1 MPKIKHIARFTTPV
15 ELSSSQPIL
24 QATNEQETTP
34 IRRSLPEKLRNHI
47 EQVKSDKVLLVD
59 LIAIIL
65 EESTQPLTT
74 IEIAKLIETKLGK
87 TLDVNQ
93 VRLYLTELNKQ
104 GRVSNRAETQKERV
118 VRANGLKVRALQ
130 AILWWA
136 PAGEVPE
143 RTITE
148 AVPGIILTD
157 TSGRKPGVRNS
168 KNRNIV
174 KQEITQSN
182 EELSKSP
189 VIDYLIEKL
198 VTERTSSLQEEL
210 AATKAELELLQRK
223 IRNLV
228 GDV

>member
-34 IRRSLPEKLRNHI
+34 IRRSLPEKLRRHI
-47 EQVKSDKVLLVD
+47 EQAKSDKVLLVD

-74 IEIAKLIETKLGK
+74 IEITKLIETKLGK
-87 TLDVNQ
+87 SLDVNQ
-93 VRLYLTELNKQ
+93 VRLYLLELNKQ
-104 GRVSNRAETQKERV
+104 GRISNRAETQKERV

-168 KNRNIV
+168 KNRKII

-198 VTERTSSLQEEL
+198 VAERTSSLQEEL
-210 AATKAELELLQRK
+210 AATKAELNLLQRK

>member
-34 IRRSLPEKLRNHI
+34 IRRSLPEKLRRHI
-47 EQVKSDKVLLVD
+47 EQAKSDKVLLVD

-74 IEIAKLIETKLGK
+74 IEITKLIETKLGK
-87 TLDVNQ
+87 SLDVNQ
-93 VRLYLTELNKQ
+93 VRLYLLELNKQ
-104 GRVSNRAETQKERV
+104 GRISNRAETQKERV

-168 KNRNIV
+168 KNRKII

>member
-34 IRRSLPEKLRNHI
+34 IRRSLPEKLRRHI
-47 EQVKSDKVLLVD
+47 EQAKSDKVLLVD

-65 EESTQPLTT
+65 EESAQPLTT

-87 TLDVNQ
+87 SLDVNQ
-93 VRLYLTELNKQ
+93 VRLYLLELNKQ
-104 GRVSNRAETQKERV
+104 GRISNRAETQQERV

-168 KNRNIV
+168 KNRKII

-198 VTERTSSLQEEL
+198 VAERTSSLQEEL
-210 AATKAELELLQRK
+210 AATKAELNLLQRK

>member
-1 MPKIKHIARFTTPV
+1 M
-15 ELSSSQPIL
+15 
-24 QATNEQETTP
+24 
-34 IRRSLPEKLRNHI
+34 
-47 EQVKSDKVLLVD
+47 LVD
-59 LIAIIL
+59 LIAIII

-74 IEIAKLIETKLGK
+74 IEITKLIETKLGK

-93 VRLYLTELNKQ
+93 VRLYLVELNKQ
-104 GRVSNRAETQKERV
+104 GRVSSRAETQKERV

-130 AILWWA
+130 AMLWWA

-168 KNRNIV
+168 KNRKIV
-174 KQEITQSN
+174 KQEITQSASEN
-182 EELSKSP
+182 IGLM
-189 VIDYLIEKL
+189 ILAIEKL
-198 VTERTSSLQEEL
+198 VAERTSSLQEEL

>member
-47 EQVKSDKVLLVD
+47 EQVKSDKILLVD

-74 IEIAKLIETKLGK
+74 IEITKLIETKLGK

-93 VRLYLTELNKQ
+93 VRLYLMELNKQ
-104 GRVSNRAETQKERV
+104 GRVSTRAETQKERT

-130 AILWWA
+130 AMLWWA

-157 TSGRKPGVRNS
+157 TSGRKPGVKNS
-168 KNRNIV
+168 KNRKIV

>member
-1 MPKIKHIARFTTPV
+1 M
-15 ELSSSQPIL
+15 
-24 QATNEQETTP
+24 
-34 IRRSLPEKLRNHI
+34 
-47 EQVKSDKVLLVD
+47 
-59 LIAIIL
+59 
-65 EESTQPLTT
+65 
-74 IEIAKLIETKLGK
+74 
-87 TLDVNQ
+87 
-93 VRLYLTELNKQ
+93 
-104 GRVSNRAETQKERV
+104 
-118 VRANGLKVRALQ
+118 
-130 AILWWA
+130 LWWA

-168 KNRNIV
+168 KNRKIV

>member
-34 IRRSLPEKLRNHI
+34 IRRSLPEKLRRHI
-47 EQVKSDKVLLVD
+47 EQVKSDKVLLVN

-87 TLDVNQ
+87 SLDVNQ
-93 VRLYLTELNKQ
+93 VRLYLLELNKQ
-104 GRVSNRAETQKERV
+104 GRISNRAETQQERV

-130 AILWWA
+130 AVLWWA

-168 KNRNIV
+168 KNRKII
-174 KQEITQSN
+174 KQETTQSN

-198 VTERTSSLQEEL
+198 VAERTSSLQEEL
-210 AATKAELELLQRK
+210 AATKAELNLLQRK

>member
-34 IRRSLPEKLRNHI
+34 IRRSLPEKLRRHI
-47 EQVKSDKVLLVD
+47 EQAKSDKVLLLD

-65 EESTQPLTT
+65 EESAQPLTT

-87 TLDVNQ
+87 SLDVNQ
-93 VRLYLTELNKQ
+93 VRLYLLELNKQ
-104 GRVSNRAETQKERV
+104 GRISNRAETQQERV

-130 AILWWA
+130 AVLWWA

-168 KNRNIV
+168 KNRKII

-198 VTERTSSLQEEL
+198 VAERTSSLQEEL
-210 AATKAELELLQRK
+210 AATKAELNLLQRK